1 MQQHFVYKEY
11 MNYEDILLQVEK
23 PARYVGGEY
32 NMPDVTKPHKVS
44 FCIAFPDIYEV
55 AMSNLGIQIIY
66 DAINNDSEAIC
77 ERCFAPWMDMG
88 DLLKKHN
95 IALRSIETQKPLKEF
110 DIVGISVQYEL
121 SYTNIL
127 YLLDLA
133 QIPYYA
139 KDRGEEYP
147 ILLAGGPCVANPE
160 PFAEY
165 FDIICIGDGE
175 TFDLEVAKIVAKY
188 KGDKQ
193 KILQEASKLQG
204 AYVPAFSVVENGIAV
219 SKVTKA
225 VVADLDKA
233 TFPKKPLVPN
243 LEVVHDRPVVELFRG
258 CHAGCRFC
266 QACFFYRPI
275 RVREE
280 DTVVGICEQLLQATG
295 ADEIGFSSLSSGDY
309 PYIHGAINRV
319 FELTESQNVKLQLP
333 SLRLDSFS
341 SELTRSMKKNSLTF
355 APEAG
360 TQRLRDVINKNITEE
375 DIERTMTMAFEA
387 GYKSVK
393 LYFMIGLPTETD
405 EDIMAIPEI
414 ARKIQRIYM
423 KVRHNRSLN
432 INISTSV
439 FVPKS
444 ITPFQWAS
452 QLSIDEMKRRQR
464 MIREEVRRMKGVS
477 YHWHEETTS
486 FLEGVYARGDRSIAK
501 LTEIAYSMGCRFDG
515 WSEYFSYSKWQ
526 EAIEKSGIDVTKF
539 TKGFDIEEP
548 LPWDF
553 IDFGVTKEYL
563 LSEYKKGLGEST
575 SEGCK
580 YDCKGCG
587 ANKYAKCK
595 IQQK

>member
-1 MQQHFVYKEY
+1 
-11 MNYEDILLQVEK
+11 MNYEEILLQVEK

-32 NMPDVTKPHKVS
+32 NVPDVTKPHKVS

-66 DAINNDSEAIC
+66 DAINKDPDAIC

-95 IALRSIETQKPLKEF
+95 MPLRSIETQKPLKDF
-110 DIVGISVQYEL
+110 DVVGISVQYEL

-147 ILLAGGPCVANPE
+147 IMLAGGPCVANPE

-165 FDIICIGDGE
+165 FDVICIGDGE
-175 TFDLEVAKIVAKY
+175 TFDLEVAKIVQKY
-188 KGDKQ
+188 KGNKT
-193 KILQEASKLQG
+193 KILAEVSKIQG
-204 AYVPAFSVVENGIAV
+204 AYVPSLSVIENGIVV
-219 SKVTKA
+219 SSVSKA
-225 VVADLDKA
+225 VVSNLN
-233 TFPKKPLVPN
+233 TTTYPQHPLVPN
-243 LEVVHDRPVVELFRG
+243 LEIVHDRPVVELFRG

-280 DTVVGICEQLLQATG
+280 DTVVNICEQLLSATG

-309 PYIHGAINRV
+309 TYIHGAIKRV
-319 FELTESQNVKLQLP
+319 LDLTESKNVKLQLP

-341 SELTRSMKKNSLTF
+341 RELTKGSKKNSLTF

-360 TQRLRDVINKNITEE
+360 TQRLRNVINKNITEE
-375 DIERTMTMAFEA
+375 DVERTMRMAFED

-393 LYFMIGLPTETD
+393 LYFMVGLPTETD
-405 EDIMAIPEI
+405 EDILAIPEL

-423 KVRHNRSLN
+423 SICHNKSLN

-444 ITPFQWAS
+444 ITPFQWVA

-464 MIREEVRRMKGVS
+464 LIREEVRKMKGVS

-486 FLEGVYARGDRSIAK
+486 FMEGVYARGDRSIAR
-501 LTEIAYSMGCRFDG
+501 LTEIAYNMGCRFDG
-515 WSEYFSYSKWQ
+515 WSEFFNYSRWQ

-539 TKGFDIEEP
+539 TNGCSVDER

-553 IDFGVTKEYL
+553 IDFGVKKEYL
-563 LSEYKKGLGEST
+563 LKEYNKALEEST

-587 ANKYAKCK
+587 ANKYAKCQ